1 MHKRQRLSTEKR
13 ALEGARRP
21 SVRTAT
27 CMRTAKIARKDV
39 NFEAPF
45 GGLGSFLCKRS
56 FLLEECLLRATISV
70 VSKDGAIN
78 LRGGRTLLTCH
89 FLAGW
94 IGRRLEEAVSAL
106 EDLAHFRNVLWV
118 LKVSF
123 WSQEKI

>member
-1 MHKRQRLSTEKR
+1 MPRPSQIKRQRLSMEKR

-21 SVRTAT
+21 SVRAVV
-27 CMRTAKIARKDV
+27 CVRTVRIARKDI

-78 LRGGRTLLTCH
+78 LRGERTLLPCH
-89 FLAGW
+89 FFAGW
-94 IGRRLEEAVSAL
+94 ASSL
-106 EDLAHFRNVLWV
+106 
-118 LKVSF
+118 
-123 WSQEKI
+123 

>member
-1 MHKRQRLSTEKR
+1 MEKR

-21 SVRTAT
+21 SARTAA
-27 CMRTAKIARKDV
+27 CMRTARIARKDV

-45 GGLGSFLCKRS
+45 GGLGSFLCKKS

-89 FLAGW
+89 FFAGW
-94 IGRRLEEAVSAL
+94 ASSL
-106 EDLAHFRNVLWV
+106 
-118 LKVSF
+118 
-123 WSQEKI
+123 